1 VKDTGPTDTKDEK
14 WVRDNGGHRTPVASF
29 VPLPGPTDGSLENYS
44 ASSSKRSR
52 SPVGVKPYYGG
63 RLTQCDLREARFGA
77 TSKRL
82 GEVCCAFDSHV
93 DRTFLIEVFS
103 ISADQKFLRAVHH
116 ETNSAEIQLE
126 YSPHERNVMPRKIDP
141 LNKKLYG
148 SVTAML
154 TVTDVKAA
162 AAFYQKA
169 FGFAK
174 RGIMNGP
181 DGKAIHAELTL
192 RGTTLMLGPEM
203 PQMGSR
209 SAKTIGASPTSLYLL
224 TENVDKAFA
233 NAVKLGATPKGPVM
247 DMFWG
252 DRCGT
257 VVDPEGYT
265 WMVATHIAEPTPKEM
280 QQKMKE
286 QMASQQKARA
296 ASGS

>member
-1 VKDTGPTDTKDEK
+1 
-14 WVRDNGGHRTPVASF
+14 
-29 VPLPGPTDGSLENYS
+29 
-44 ASSSKRSR
+44 
-52 SPVGVKPYYGG
+52 
-63 RLTQCDLREARFGA
+63 
-77 TSKRL
+77 
-82 GEVCCAFDSHV
+82 
-93 DRTFLIEVFS
+93 
-103 ISADQKFLRAVHH
+103 
-116 ETNSAEIQLE
+116 
-126 YSPHERNVMPRKIDP
+126 MPKKIDP

-148 SVTAML
+148 SVTAIL

-203 PQMGSR
+203 PQMGAR
-209 SAKTIGASPTSLYLL
+209 GAKSIGASPTSLYLL
-224 TENVDKAFA
+224 TESADKTVAK
-233 NAVKLGATPKGPVM
+233 AVKLGAAQKGPVM

-257 VVDPEGYT
+257 VVDPQGYT
-265 WMVATHIAEPTPKEM
+265 WMVATHTAEPTPREM

-286 QMASQQKARA
+286 QMEQMTSQQTAQA
-296 ASGS
+296 ASAGA